1 MLGIFLKR
9 IQFNSISFNLI
20 SFSTFIKLLNQNKQE
35 IFSKIKIQFV
45 NNRQTHIKTITY
57 ALSLL
62 IYQFSKKYL
71 KSLKSMIYLFTRNL
85 MISLNDT
92 NQLIFFFRKKSTKI
106 RVIKPIKRFI
116 HCKMEN
122 RMISFSYVVHT
133 KKLPLFSVSALIR
146 ESFSSLII

>member
-1 MLGIFLKR
+1 
-9 IQFNSISFNLI
+9 
-20 SFSTFIKLLNQNKQE
+20 
-35 IFSKIKIQFV
+35 
-45 NNRQTHIKTITY
+45 
-57 ALSLL
+57 
-62 IYQFSKKYL
+62 
-71 KSLKSMIYLFTRNL
+71 MIYLFTRHL

-92 NQLIFFFRKKSTKI
+92 NQLIFFFSEKKNTKI